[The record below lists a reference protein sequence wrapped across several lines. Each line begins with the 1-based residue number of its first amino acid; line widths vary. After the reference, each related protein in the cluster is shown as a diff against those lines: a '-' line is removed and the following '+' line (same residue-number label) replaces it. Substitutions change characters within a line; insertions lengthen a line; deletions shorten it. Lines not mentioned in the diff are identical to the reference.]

1 MKTLNIIVKADVQ
14 GSAEAVKTSLEKLS
28 NEEVQVK
35 VIHAGVGAISESDVM
50 LASTSNAVIVGFNVR
65 PDNAARDSAAR
76 SNVELRM
83 YRVIYDC
90 INDVEAALKGMLSP
104 KFHEVILG
112 HAEVRQTYHVSKLG
126 TICGCYVQD
135 GKVSRNCA
143 VRVNRDNIVIFEG
156 NLASLRR
163 FKDDVKEVATGYEC
177 GMQIEKFNDIKEG
190 DIIECFTMEE
200 IKS

>member
-1 MKTLNIIVKADVQ
+1 M
-14 GSAEAVKTSLEKLS
+14 
-28 NEEVQVK
+28 QVK

-65 PDNAARDSAAR
+65 PENAARDSAVR

-135 GKVSRNCA
+135 GKVSRNCQ

-163 FKDDVKEVATGYEC
+163 FKDDVKEVATGYELSL
-177 GMQIEKFNDIKEG
+177 IHI
-190 DIIECFTMEE
+190 
-200 IKS
+200 